1 LAAFTDH
8 QPHRIHLRFW
18 QIGDNESGIV
28 TLGQNLGLAD
38 HSSCSAPALERGVLK
53 LHKAAARGLQC
64 SLLDPTLKRG
74 KLALHAGHFCDVCAA
89 QILSE
94 RELGNNWAAR
104 SPNSMISR
112 SLNDRCANCSIYD
125 FDVLQRGDAT
135 HRLKSKHMDALID
148 PIDSTPLPTPEE
160 DQDNKPANAVK
171 VFSYACK
178 IAYPE
183 EAAHVEHQL
192 TLTHRHRNLLTE
204 TLLKGR
210 EKYREII
217 KEYLGLDI
225 KVLEEQAE
233 EITTEIK
240 AVQQEISDWK
250 KQNRTTKT
258 QPDLSD
264 RLRHLRTERK
274 PIFEKI
280 RAVKKAAKEDPSIK
294 PSIEQANTAVDAAIK
309 EARNHYS
316 RQLGLY
322 WPNYLESER
331 AANQAR
337 FQRMDPKFHRWTG
350 EGSLAIQ
357 FQKGLS
363 VAELF
368 ECQDSRLRLI
378 PPNIANTNA
387 LRANGQ
393 IRGKERHV
401 RVLYRVQS
409 NEDRSPRW
417 ITLEVTMHR
426 MLPANGIIKWAHLQR
441 QKSSGAIG
449 KTYLSLTKDYD
460 YTLRLTLEEPPQE
473 ERNKAKVAIEVGW
486 RLFET
491 GLRVAVA
498 LGEDGDLRELYLP
511 KQWLDGKRKAES
523 LGSIIDRGTNQTALA
538 IKAAH
543 PELYKKAEQPESP
556 KKPTTAATPAT
567 LAWAGDNPRRLA
579 AALLKIYREDPT
591 LRPELEKWRKHH
603 FHLLRYKKG
612 LNDKLI
618 RIRREIYRK
627 FVSDLAKK
635 YSICGIEDFD
645 LRQVTTKDQA
655 HELVKWQRT
664 AAGISSL
671 RLMLSQRLTAQK
683 LSAENTTQKCH
694 NCGSLEKWDAAHAV
708 WHRCKQCNSRWDQDH
723 NSVRNLLD
731 LLCETPGE
739 GKMTDT
745 ARKQQVIED

>member
-1 LAAFTDH
+1 
-8 QPHRIHLRFW
+8 
-18 QIGDNESGIV
+18 
-28 TLGQNLGLAD
+28 
-38 HSSCSAPALERGVLK
+38 
-53 LHKAAARGLQC
+53 
-64 SLLDPTLKRG
+64 
-74 KLALHAGHFCDVCAA
+74 
-89 QILSE
+89 
-94 RELGNNWAAR
+94 
-104 SPNSMISR
+104 
-112 SLNDRCANCSIYD
+112 
-125 FDVLQRGDAT
+125 
-135 HRLKSKHMDALID
+135 MDALID

-160 DQDNKPANAVK
+160 DQDNKPAKAIK

-217 KEYLGLDI
+217 KEHLGLDI
-225 KVLEEQAE
+225 KALEEQAE

-264 RLRHLRTERK
+264 SLRDLRTDRK

-294 PSIEQANTAVDAAIK
+294 PLIEQANTAVNAAIK

-363 VAELF
+363 VPELF

-378 PPNIANTNA
+378 APNIANTNA

-401 RVLYRVQS
+401 RALYRVQS
-409 NEDRSPRW
+409 NEDGSPRW

-441 QKSSGAIG
+441 EKSSGAIG

-543 PELYKKAEQPESP
+543 PELCKKAEQPENP
-556 KKPTTAATPAT
+556 EKPTTAATPAT

-591 LRPELEKWRKHH
+591 LQPELEKWRKQH

-671 RLMLSQRLTAQK
+671 RLMLSQRLIAQK

-731 LLCETPGE
+731 LLCESHGD
-739 GKMTDT
+739 GKETDT
-745 ARKQQVIED
+745 ARKQQVIEDEEQ

>member
-1 LAAFTDH
+1 
-8 QPHRIHLRFW
+8 
-18 QIGDNESGIV
+18 
-28 TLGQNLGLAD
+28 
-38 HSSCSAPALERGVLK
+38 
-53 LHKAAARGLQC
+53 
-64 SLLDPTLKRG
+64 
-74 KLALHAGHFCDVCAA
+74 
-89 QILSE
+89 
-94 RELGNNWAAR
+94 
-104 SPNSMISR
+104 
-112 SLNDRCANCSIYD
+112 
-125 FDVLQRGDAT
+125 
-135 HRLKSKHMDALID
+135 MDAPID
-148 PIDSTPLPTPEE
+148 LIDSTPLPVPEE
-160 DQDNKPANAVK
+160 DQDNKPANAIK
-171 VFSYACK
+171 VFSYSCK
-178 IAYPE
+178 IAYAE

-217 KEYLGLDI
+217 KEHLGLDI
-225 KVLEEQAE
+225 KALEEQAE

-250 KQNRTTKT
+250 KQNRTTKI

-264 RLRHLRTERK
+264 RLRHLRTKWK

-294 PSIEQANTAVDAAIK
+294 LLIEQANTAVSSAIK
-309 EARNHYS
+309 QARNHYS

-337 FQRMDPKFHRWTG
+337 FQRVDPKFHRWTG
-350 EGSLAIQ
+350 EGSIAIQ
-357 FQKGLS
+357 FQKGLG

-368 ECQDSRLRLI
+368 ECQDTRLRVI
-378 PPNIANTNA
+378 KPNIANTNA

-401 RVLYRVQS
+401 RALYRVQS
-409 NEDRSPRW
+409 NEDGSPRW

-426 MLPANGIIKWAHLQR
+426 MLPANGIIKWAHLDR
-441 QKSSGAIG
+441 KKSSGAIG
-449 KTYLSLTKDYD
+449 KTYISLTKDYD

-473 ERNKAKVAIEVGW
+473 EKNKAKVAIEVGW
-486 RLFET
+486 RLLET

-498 LGEDGDLRELYLP
+498 LGEDGEMRELYLP
-511 KQWLDGKRKAES
+511 KRWLDGKRKAES
-523 LGSIIDRGTNQTALA
+523 LGSIIDQETNLTALA

-543 PELYKKAEQPESP
+543 PEICKKAEQTENPE
-556 KKPTTAATPAT
+556 KPATAATSAT
-567 LAWAGDNPRRLA
+567 LDWAGDNPRRLA
-579 AALLKIYREDPT
+579 AALLKIYREDPA
-591 LRPELEKWRKHH
+591 LQPDLEKWRKHH

-627 FVSDLAKK
+627 FVAELAKK

-645 LRQVTTKDQA
+645 LRQVTTKSQA
-655 HELVKWQRT
+655 HQLVKWQRT

-671 RLMLSQRLTAQK
+671 RLILSQRLTAQK
-683 LSAENTTQKCH
+683 ISAEHKTQKCH
-694 NCGSLEKWDAAHAV
+694 NCGSLEKWDAAKTV

-731 LLCETPGE
+731 LLCETHVDV
-739 GKMTDT
+739 KMTGP
-745 ARKQQVIED
+745 A

>member
-1 LAAFTDH
+1 
-8 QPHRIHLRFW
+8 
-18 QIGDNESGIV
+18 
-28 TLGQNLGLAD
+28 
-38 HSSCSAPALERGVLK
+38 
-53 LHKAAARGLQC
+53 
-64 SLLDPTLKRG
+64 
-74 KLALHAGHFCDVCAA
+74 
-89 QILSE
+89 
-94 RELGNNWAAR
+94 
-104 SPNSMISR
+104 
-112 SLNDRCANCSIYD
+112 
-125 FDVLQRGDAT
+125 
-135 HRLKSKHMDALID
+135 MDAPID
-148 PIDSTPLPTPEE
+148 LIDSTPFPAPEE
-160 DQDNKPANAVK
+160 DQNHNPANAIK

-178 IAYPE
+178 IAYSE

-217 KEYLGLDI
+217 NEHLGLDI
-225 KVLEEQAE
+225 KALEKQAE

-240 AVQQEISDWK
+240 GVQQEISDWK
-250 KQNRTTKT
+250 KQNRTTKI

-264 RLRHLRTERK
+264 RLRYLRTERK

-280 RAVKKAAKEDPSIK
+280 RTVKKAAKEDPSIK
-294 PSIEQANTAVDAAIK
+294 PLIEQANTALNSAIK
-309 EARNHYS
+309 EARKHYS

-322 WPNYLESER
+322 WPNYLENER

-350 EGSLAIQ
+350 EGSIAIQ
-357 FQKGLS
+357 FQNGLS

-368 ECQDSRLRLI
+368 ECQDTRLRLI
-378 PPNIANTNA
+378 APNIANTNA
-387 LRANGQ
+387 LRAKGQ

-401 RVLYRVQS
+401 RALYRVQS
-409 NEDRSPRW
+409 NEDGSPRW

-426 MLPANGIIKWAHLQR
+426 MLPANGFIKWAHLQR

-449 KTYLSLTKDYD
+449 KTYISLTKDYD
-460 YTLRLTLEEPPQE
+460 YTLRLTLEEPSQKE
-473 ERNKAKVAIEVGW
+473 KNKAKVAIEIGW
-486 RLFET
+486 RLLET

-523 LGSIIDRGTNQTALA
+523 LGSIIDQETNQTALA
-538 IKAAH
+538 IKEAH
-543 PELYKKAEQPESP
+543 PELCKKAEQSEN
-556 KKPTTAATPAT
+556 PTLTT
-567 LAWAGDNPRRLA
+567 LDWAGDNPRRLA
-579 AALLKIYREDPT
+579 AALLKIYRENPALQPD
-591 LRPELEKWRKHH
+591 LEKWRKHH

-612 LNDKLI
+612 LNDKLM

-645 LRQVTTKDQA
+645 LRQVTTKSQA
-655 HELVKWQRT
+655 HELVQWQRT

-683 LSAENTTQKCH
+683 LSAENKTQKCH
-694 NCGSLEKWDAAHAV
+694 NCGSLEQWDAAHAV

-731 LLCETPGE
+731 LLCEAPVDV
-739 GKMTDT
+739 KMTGP
-745 ARKQQVIED
+745 A

>member
-1 LAAFTDH
+1 
-8 QPHRIHLRFW
+8 
-18 QIGDNESGIV
+18 
-28 TLGQNLGLAD
+28 
-38 HSSCSAPALERGVLK
+38 
-53 LHKAAARGLQC
+53 
-64 SLLDPTLKRG
+64 
-74 KLALHAGHFCDVCAA
+74 
-89 QILSE
+89 
-94 RELGNNWAAR
+94 
-104 SPNSMISR
+104 
-112 SLNDRCANCSIYD
+112 
-125 FDVLQRGDAT
+125 
-135 HRLKSKHMDALID
+135 MDALID

-160 DQDNKPANAVK
+160 DQYNKPAKAVK

-217 KEYLGLDI
+217 KEHLGLDI
-225 KVLEEQAE
+225 RALEEQAE

-240 AVQQEISDWK
+240 AVQQEISDWR

-258 QPDLSD
+258 QPDLSA
-264 RLRHLRTERK
+264 RLRYLRTERK

-280 RAVKKAAKEDPSIK
+280 KAVKKAAKEDPSIK
-294 PSIEQANTAVDAAIK
+294 PLIEQGNTAVDAAIK
-309 EARNHYS
+309 EARNHFS

-363 VAELF
+363 VPELF

-378 PPNIANTNA
+378 APNIANTNA

-401 RVLYRVQS
+401 RALYRVQS
-409 NEDRSPRW
+409 NEDGSPRW

-473 ERNKAKVAIEVGW
+473 EKNKAKVAIEVGW

-543 PELYKKAEQPESP
+543 PELCKKAERPENSV
-556 KKPTTAATPAT
+556 TTPNI
-567 LAWAGDNPRRLA
+567 LAWAGDNPRRLVI
-579 AALLKIYREDPT
+579 ALLKIYRENPT
-591 LRPELEKWRKHH
+591 LQPELEKWRKQH

-612 LNDKLI
+612 LQDKLM
-618 RIRREIYRK
+618 RGRREIYRK
-627 FVSDLAKK
+627 FVSELAKK

-645 LRQVTTKDQA
+645 LRQVTTKDPTKDQA

-683 LSAENTTQKCH
+683 LSAKNTTQKCH
-694 NCGSLEKWDAAHAV
+694 NCGSIEKWDAAHHV

-731 LLCETPGE
+731 LLCEIVTGE
-739 GKMTDT
+739 GKEADT
-745 ARKQQVIED
+745 ARKQQVIEDEEF

>member
-1 LAAFTDH
+1 
-8 QPHRIHLRFW
+8 
-18 QIGDNESGIV
+18 
-28 TLGQNLGLAD
+28 
-38 HSSCSAPALERGVLK
+38 
-53 LHKAAARGLQC
+53 
-64 SLLDPTLKRG
+64 
-74 KLALHAGHFCDVCAA
+74 
-89 QILSE
+89 
-94 RELGNNWAAR
+94 
-104 SPNSMISR
+104 
-112 SLNDRCANCSIYD
+112 
-125 FDVLQRGDAT
+125 
-135 HRLKSKHMDALID
+135 MDAPINL
-148 PIDSTPLPTPEE
+148 IDSTPISAPEE
-160 DQDNKPANAVK
+160 DQDYKPAKAIK

-178 IAYPE
+178 IVYSE
-183 EAAHVEHQL
+183 EAAYVEHQL

-217 KEYLGLDI
+217 KEHLGLDI
-225 KVLEEQAE
+225 KALEEQAE
-233 EITTEIK
+233 EIATEIK
-240 AVQQEISDWK
+240 AVQQEISDLK
-250 KQNRTTKT
+250 KQNRTTKI

-264 RLRHLRTERK
+264 RLRHLRAEGK

-280 RAVKKAAKEDPSIK
+280 SAVKKAAKEEPSIK
-294 PSIEQANTAVDAAIK
+294 SLIEEANTAVNSAIK
-309 EARNHYS
+309 QARNHYS

-350 EGSLAIQ
+350 EGSIAIQ
-357 FQKGLS
+357 FQKGLG

-368 ECQDSRLRLI
+368 ECQHTQLRLI
-378 PPNIANTNA
+378 TPNIANTNA
-387 LRANGQ
+387 LRVNGQ

-401 RVLYRVQS
+401 RALYRVQS
-409 NEDRSPRW
+409 NEDGSPRW

-426 MLPANGIIKWAHLQR
+426 MPPANGIIKWAHLQR

-449 KTYLSLTKDYD
+449 KTYISLTKDYD

-473 ERNKAKVAIEVGW
+473 EKNNAKVAIEVGW
-486 RLFET
+486 RLLET

-498 LGEDGDLRELYLP
+498 LGEDGEMRELYLP
-511 KQWLDGKRKAES
+511 KRWLDGRRKAES
-523 LGSIIDRGTNQTALA
+523 LGSIVDQETNLIALA

-543 PELYKKAEQPESP
+543 PELCKKAEQPAKLE
-556 KKPTTAATPAT
+556 KPATVVTPAT
-567 LAWAGDNPRRLA
+567 LEWAGDNPRRLA
-579 AALLKIYREDPT
+579 AVLLKLYREEPT
-591 LRPELEKWRKHH
+591 LQPDLEKWRKRH

-627 FVSDLAKK
+627 FVSELAQK

-645 LRQVTTKDQA
+645 LRQVATKSQA

-671 RLMLSQRLTAQK
+671 RLMLSQRLITQK
-683 LSAENTTQKCH
+683 LSAKNTTQKCH
-694 NCGSLEKWDAAHAV
+694 NCGSLEKWDAAHQV
-708 WHRCKQCNSRWDQDH
+708 WHRCKQCNNRWDQDH

-731 LLCETPGE
+731 LLCETHVDV
-739 GKMTDT
+739 KMTGPS
-745 ARKQQVIED
+745 

>member
-1 LAAFTDH
+1 
-8 QPHRIHLRFW
+8 
-18 QIGDNESGIV
+18 
-28 TLGQNLGLAD
+28 
-38 HSSCSAPALERGVLK
+38 
-53 LHKAAARGLQC
+53 
-64 SLLDPTLKRG
+64 
-74 KLALHAGHFCDVCAA
+74 
-89 QILSE
+89 
-94 RELGNNWAAR
+94 
-104 SPNSMISR
+104 
-112 SLNDRCANCSIYD
+112 
-125 FDVLQRGDAT
+125 
-135 HRLKSKHMDALID
+135 MDAPID
-148 PIDSTPLPTPEE
+148 LIDSTPFPAPEE
-160 DQDNKPANAVK
+160 DQNHNPANAIK

-178 IAYPE
+178 IAYSE

-217 KEYLGLDI
+217 NEHLGLDI
-225 KVLEEQAE
+225 KALEKQAE

-240 AVQQEISDWK
+240 GVQQEISDWK
-250 KQNRTTKT
+250 KQNRTTKI

-264 RLRHLRTERK
+264 RLRYLRTERK

-280 RAVKKAAKEDPSIK
+280 RTVKKAAKEDPSIK
-294 PSIEQANTAVDAAIK
+294 PLIEQANTALNSAIK
-309 EARNHYS
+309 EARKHYS

-322 WPNYLESER
+322 WPNYLENER

-350 EGSLAIQ
+350 EGSIAIQ
-357 FQKGLS
+357 FQNGLS

-368 ECQDSRLRLI
+368 ECQDTRLRLI
-378 PPNIANTNA
+378 APNIANTNA
-387 LRANGQ
+387 LRAKGQ

-401 RVLYRVQS
+401 RALYRVQS
-409 NEDRSPRW
+409 NEDGSPRW

-426 MLPANGIIKWAHLQR
+426 MLPANGSIKWAHLQR

-449 KTYLSLTKDYD
+449 KTYISLTKDYD
-460 YTLRLTLEEPPQE
+460 YTLRLTLEEPSQKE
-473 ERNKAKVAIEVGW
+473 KNKAKVAIEIGW
-486 RLFET
+486 RLLET

-523 LGSIIDRGTNQTALA
+523 LGSIIDQETNQTALA
-538 IKAAH
+538 IKEAH
-543 PELYKKAEQPESP
+543 PELCKKAEQSEN
-556 KKPTTAATPAT
+556 PTLTT
-567 LAWAGDNPRRLA
+567 LDWAGDNPRRLA
-579 AALLKIYREDPT
+579 AALLKIYRENPALQPD
-591 LRPELEKWRKHH
+591 LEKWRKHH

-612 LNDKLI
+612 LNDKLM

-645 LRQVTTKDQA
+645 LRQVTTKSQA
-655 HELVKWQRT
+655 HELVQWQRT

-683 LSAENTTQKCH
+683 LSAENKTQKCH
-694 NCGSLEKWDAAHAV
+694 NCGSLEQWDAAHAV

-731 LLCETPGE
+731 LLCEAPVDV
-739 GKMTDT
+739 KMTGP
-745 ARKQQVIED
+745 A

>member
-1 LAAFTDH
+1 
-8 QPHRIHLRFW
+8 
-18 QIGDNESGIV
+18 
-28 TLGQNLGLAD
+28 
-38 HSSCSAPALERGVLK
+38 
-53 LHKAAARGLQC
+53 
-64 SLLDPTLKRG
+64 
-74 KLALHAGHFCDVCAA
+74 
-89 QILSE
+89 
-94 RELGNNWAAR
+94 
-104 SPNSMISR
+104 
-112 SLNDRCANCSIYD
+112 
-125 FDVLQRGDAT
+125 
-135 HRLKSKHMDALID
+135 MDAPID
-148 PIDSTPLPTPEE
+148 LIDSTPFPAPEE
-160 DQDNKPANAVK
+160 DQDHKPANAIK

-178 IAYPE
+178 IAYSE

-217 KEYLGLDI
+217 NEHLGLDI
-225 KVLEEQAE
+225 KALEKQAE

-240 AVQQEISDWK
+240 GVQQEISDWK
-250 KQNRTTKT
+250 KQNRTTKI

-264 RLRHLRTERK
+264 RLRYLRTERK

-280 RAVKKAAKEDPSIK
+280 RTVKKAAKEDPSIK
-294 PSIEQANTAVDAAIK
+294 PLIEQANTALNSAIK
-309 EARNHYS
+309 EARKHYS

-322 WPNYLESER
+322 WPNYLENER

-350 EGSLAIQ
+350 EGSIAIQ
-357 FQKGLS
+357 FQNGLS

-368 ECQDSRLRLI
+368 ECQDTRLRLI
-378 PPNIANTNA
+378 APNIANTNA
-387 LRANGQ
+387 LRAKGQ

-401 RVLYRVQS
+401 RALYRVQS
-409 NEDRSPRW
+409 NEDGSPRW

-426 MLPANGIIKWAHLQR
+426 MLPANGSIKWAHLQR

-449 KTYLSLTKDYD
+449 KTYISLTKDYD
-460 YTLRLTLEEPPQE
+460 YTLRLTLEEPSQKE
-473 ERNKAKVAIEVGW
+473 KNKAKVAIEIGW
-486 RLFET
+486 RLLET

-523 LGSIIDRGTNQTALA
+523 LGSIIDQETNQTALA
-538 IKAAH
+538 IKEAH
-543 PELYKKAEQPESP
+543 PELCKKAEQSEN
-556 KKPTTAATPAT
+556 PTLTT
-567 LAWAGDNPRRLA
+567 LDWAGDNPRRLA
-579 AALLKIYREDPT
+579 AALLKIYRENPALQPD
-591 LRPELEKWRKHH
+591 LEKWRKHH

-612 LNDKLI
+612 LNDKLM

-645 LRQVTTKDQA
+645 LRQVTTKSQA
-655 HELVKWQRT
+655 HELVQWQRT

-683 LSAENTTQKCH
+683 LSAENKTQKCH
-694 NCGSLEKWDAAHAV
+694 NCGSLEQWDAAHAV

-731 LLCETPGE
+731 LLCEAPVDV
-739 GKMTDT
+739 KMTGP
-745 ARKQQVIED
+745 A

>member
-1 LAAFTDH
+1 M
-8 QPHRIHLRFW
+8 
-18 QIGDNESGIV
+18 E
-28 TLGQNLGLAD
+28 
-38 HSSCSAPALERGVLK
+38 
-53 LHKAAARGLQC
+53 
-64 SLLDPTLKRG
+64 
-74 KLALHAGHFCDVCAA
+74 
-89 QILSE
+89 
-94 RELGNNWAAR
+94 
-104 SPNSMISR
+104 
-112 SLNDRCANCSIYD
+112 
-125 FDVLQRGDAT
+125 
-135 HRLKSKHMDALID
+135 ALID

-160 DQDNKPANAVK
+160 NQDNKPAKAVK

-183 EAAHVEHQL
+183 ETAHVEHQL

-217 KEYLGLDI
+217 KEHLGLDM
-225 KVLEEQAE
+225 KALEEQAE
-233 EITTEIK
+233 KITTEIK

-258 QPDLSD
+258 QPDLSA
-264 RLRHLRTERK
+264 RLWYLRMERK

-280 RAVKKAAKEDPSIK
+280 KAVKKAAKEDPSIK
-294 PSIEQANTAVDAAIK
+294 PLIEQGNTAVDAAIK
-309 EARNHYS
+309 EARNHFS

-363 VAELF
+363 VPELF

-378 PPNIANTNA
+378 APNIANTNA

-401 RVLYRVQS
+401 RALYRVQS
-409 NEDRSPRW
+409 NEDGSPRW

-441 QKSSGAIG
+441 EKSSGAIG

-473 ERNKAKVAIEVGW
+473 EKNKAKVAIEVGW

-511 KQWLDGKRKAES
+511 KRWLDGKRKAES

-543 PELYKKAEQPESP
+543 PELCKKAEQPQ
-556 KKPTTAATPAT
+556 KTTTVTKPNI
-567 LAWAGDNPRRLA
+567 LAWAGDSPRRLA
-579 AALLKIYREDPT
+579 IALLKIYRENPA
-591 LRPELEKWRKHH
+591 LHPELEKWRKQH

-612 LNDKLI
+612 LQDKLM
-618 RIRREIYRK
+618 RGRREVYRK
-627 FVSDLAKK
+627 FVSELARK

-645 LRQVTTKDQA
+645 LRHVTTKDPTKDQA
-655 HELVKWQRT
+655 HELVRWQRT
-664 AAGISSL
+664 AVGISSL
-671 RLMLSQRLTAQK
+671 RLMLSQRLTTQK
-683 LSAENTTQKCH
+683 LSAKNTTQKCH
-694 NCGSLEKWDAAHAV
+694 NCGSIEKWDAAHDV

-739 GKMTDT
+739 EKMTDT
-745 ARKQQVIED
+745 A

>member
-1 LAAFTDH
+1 
-8 QPHRIHLRFW
+8 
-18 QIGDNESGIV
+18 
-28 TLGQNLGLAD
+28 
-38 HSSCSAPALERGVLK
+38 
-53 LHKAAARGLQC
+53 
-64 SLLDPTLKRG
+64 
-74 KLALHAGHFCDVCAA
+74 
-89 QILSE
+89 
-94 RELGNNWAAR
+94 
-104 SPNSMISR
+104 
-112 SLNDRCANCSIYD
+112 
-125 FDVLQRGDAT
+125 
-135 HRLKSKHMDALID
+135 MDAPINLID
-148 PIDSTPLPTPEE
+148 SIPFPAPEKN
-160 DQDNKPANAVK
+160 QDNKPANAIK

-178 IAYPE
+178 IVYAE

-217 KEYLGLDI
+217 KEHLGLDI
-225 KVLEEQAE
+225 KALEERAE
-233 EITTEIK
+233 EMATEIK
-240 AVQQEISDWK
+240 AVQREISDLK
-250 KQNRTTKT
+250 KQNRTTEI

-264 RLRHLRTERK
+264 RLRDLRAERK

-280 RAVKKAAKEDPSIK
+280 MAVKKAAKEDPSIK
-294 PSIEQANTAVDAAIK
+294 SLIEQANTAVNLAIK
-309 EARNHYS
+309 QARNHYS

-350 EGSLAIQ
+350 EGSIAIQ
-357 FQKGLS
+357 FQKGLG

-368 ECQDSRLRLI
+368 ECQDTRLRLI
-378 PPNIANTNA
+378 TPNIANTNA

-401 RVLYRVQS
+401 RALYRVQS
-409 NEDRSPRW
+409 NEDGSPRW

-426 MLPANGIIKWAHLQR
+426 MLPANGVIKWAHLQR

-449 KTYLSLTKDYD
+449 KTYISLTKDYD

-473 ERNKAKVAIEVGW
+473 GKNKAKVAVEVGW
-486 RLFET
+486 RLLET

-498 LGEDGDLRELYLP
+498 LGEDGEMRELYLP
-511 KQWLDGKRKAES
+511 KRWLDGKRKAES
-523 LGSIIDRGTNQTALA
+523 LGSVIDQETNLTALA

-543 PELYKKAEQPESP
+543 PELCKKAEQPENLEKSA
-556 KKPTTAATPAT
+556 TAATPAT
-567 LAWAGDNPRRLA
+567 LDWAGDNPRRLA
-579 AALLKIYREDPT
+579 AALLKIYREDPA
-591 LRPELEKWRKHH
+591 LQPDLEKWRTHH

-627 FVSDLAKK
+627 FVSELAKK

-645 LRQVTTKDQA
+645 LRQIATKSQA
-655 HELVKWQRT
+655 HQLVKWQRT

-671 RLMLSQRLTAQK
+671 RLMLSRRLTAQK
-683 LSAENTTQKCH
+683 LSAEHKTQKCH
-694 NCGSLEKWDAAHAV
+694 NCGSLEKWDAAKAV
-708 WHRCKQCNSRWDQDH
+708 WHRCNQCNSRWDQDH

-731 LLCETPGE
+731 LLCETP
-739 GKMTDT
+739 
-745 ARKQQVIED
+745 R